1 VLFNEIFYSS
11 KKKKKKKNI
20 KKSILEARTS
30 QEEIV

>member
-11 KKKKKKKNI
+11 KKKKKKKTI
-20 KKSILEARTS
+20 TKSMLEARTS